1 MDCSLPDI
9 SIHGISQGRILEW
22 VAISFS
28 KIGQIKLSSLRS
40 RKKKKKR
47 KMSLRNLLAAIKCTH
62 MYIMGDPEGEEK
74 EKGVERIF
82 EEIMLPNYP
91 KLIKDLLCTKDLQ

>member
-1 MDCSLPDI
+1 
-9 SIHGISQGRILEW
+9 
-22 VAISFS
+22 
-28 KIGQIKLSSLRS
+28 
-40 RKKKKKR
+40 
-47 KMSLRNLLAAIKCTH
+47 

>member
-1 MDCSLPDI
+1 MGCHFLLQDRSN
-9 SIHGISQGRILEW
+9 
-22 VAISFS
+22 
-28 KIGQIKLSSLRS
+28 KIIQSEEQKE
-40 RKKKKKR
+40 KKKR